1 MFTGTQNR
9 STTSLII
16 YVFDEPCYA
25 ACVTLQPITDLTS
38 HTGLDDAEGLICLP
52 ATGRSFI
59 S

>member
-9 STTSLII
+9 STISLII

-38 HTGLDDAEGLICLP
+38 HTGLDDAEGLIFLP

-59 S
+59 Y